1 MDVGS
6 IPTTPTNLERN
17 EMQTFVIEYTSCE
30 GNFRWM
36 TIEAE
41 SSFEAEDRVQFP
53 AVAPILEESIFNSN
67 ANPILFQQHL
77 RF

>member
-41 SSFEAEDRVQFP
+41 SVFEAEDMAITGSDVGGDGI
-53 AVAPILEESIFNSN
+53 AEILTIYET
-67 ANPILFQQHL
+67 
-77 RF
+77 